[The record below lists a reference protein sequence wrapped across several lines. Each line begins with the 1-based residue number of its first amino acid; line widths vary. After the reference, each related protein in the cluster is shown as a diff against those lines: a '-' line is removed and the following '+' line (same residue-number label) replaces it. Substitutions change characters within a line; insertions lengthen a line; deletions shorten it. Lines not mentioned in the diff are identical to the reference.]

1 MFYEHDTDINSAL
14 INSFQSGSE
23 ISFIYKTAASAL
35 LESLQKKT
43 ELLRIFLN
51 VSGNLTFA
59 EKKFQY
65 FTSISLFFYSTVSL
79 GSIHLLL
86 FSSS

>member
-1 MFYEHDTDINSAL
+1 MNSAP
-14 INSFQSGSE
+14 IKSFQSGSK

-51 VSGNLTFA
+51 ASGNLTFA
-59 EKKFQY
+59 EKNFN
-65 FTSISLFFYSTVSL
+65 ISQVLYCFFYSTVSL
-79 GSIHLLL
+79 EPILLL
-86 FSSS
+86 FFS